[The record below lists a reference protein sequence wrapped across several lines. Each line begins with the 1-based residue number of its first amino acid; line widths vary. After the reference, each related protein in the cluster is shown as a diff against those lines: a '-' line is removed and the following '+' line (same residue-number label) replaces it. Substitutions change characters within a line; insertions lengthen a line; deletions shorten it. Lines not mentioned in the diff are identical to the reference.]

1 MNRHSSLLHVAR
13 ATLVV
18 VAVSLGSVAY
28 AQVGKGAIVDTNTAA
43 EKDLLTVP
51 HLTPAIVK
59 GILEKRPFASIVDLN
74 AFLAS
79 QSLTAAQLTEVYGK
93 TFVHVNLNTGT
104 PEEILLIP
112 GAGKRM
118 VREFAEYRPWKTWP
132 QFDKEIG
139 KYVGQAETD
148 RLKQYVFIPVNLNTA
163 TDEDILS
170 IPGAGSRM
178 VREFKEYRPWKTKEQ
193 FDKEIGKYVGAKE
206 TERLWRYVVIPKE

>member
-1 MNRHSSLLHVAR
+1 MNRHLWLQTVSIAAIS
-13 ATLVV
+13 
-18 VAVSLGSVAY
+18 VAVSIGSVVY
-28 AQVGKGAIVDTNTAA
+28 GQVGKGTIVDTNTAA
-43 EKDLLTVP
+43 ESDLLAMP
-51 HLTPAIVK
+51 HMTPAIVK
-59 GILEKRPFASIVDLN
+59 GLLEKRPFASIVDLN
-74 AFLAS
+74 VFLTS
-79 QSLTAAQLTEVYGK
+79 QSLTPAQLTEIYGK

-118 VREFAEYRPWKTWP
+118 VREFDEYRPWKTWA

-163 TDEDILS
+163 NDEDILS
-170 IPGAGSRM
+170 IPGAGQRM

-206 TERLWRYVVIPKE
+206 TTRLWRYVVIQ